1 MSKFYVSKT
10 HRVVQDMNID
20 GSRTVLIPVES
31 NWKIEQLFKEESYLE
46 IKSLQVVG
54 SNTYVEL
61 ENAGYHHWDNFHF
74 HNEDKTLVDDF
85 SISSP
90 LGILFKN

>member
-1 MSKFYVSKT
+1 MSKFYVSKK

-54 SNTYVEL
+54 SNAYVEL
-61 ENAGYHHWDNFHF
+61 ENAGYHH
-74 HNEDKTLVDDF
+74 
-85 SISSP
+85 
-90 LGILFKN
+90 